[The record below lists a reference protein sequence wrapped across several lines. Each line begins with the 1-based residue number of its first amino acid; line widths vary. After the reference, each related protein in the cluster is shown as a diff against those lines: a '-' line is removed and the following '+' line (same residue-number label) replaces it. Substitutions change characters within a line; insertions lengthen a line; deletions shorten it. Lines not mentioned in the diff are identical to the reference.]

1 MLPNEEQF
9 STHFLPENLRAL
21 RKRAGLSQE
30 ELASKVGLNRG
41 NIASYEK
48 GTAVPKLCNL
58 IKLAGFFK
66 VPVIELTSGSLLHSP
81 LTQNGQL
88 SGSKDSCVHQINREL
103 AELRKVVDSL
113 ETCYYFNIKNLCEEE
128 RNSKEIQ
135 ALITHFEQL
144 REVTR
149 SLLHT
154 NSELLGIARKGS
166 GSAVT

>member
-30 ELASKVGLNRG
+30 ELAAKVGLNRG

-48 GTAVPKLCNL
+48 GIAVPKLCNL

-66 VPVIELTSGSLLHSP
+66 VPVIELTSESLLLGH
-81 LTQNGQL
+81 QIHNGQTF
-88 SGSKDSCVHQINREL
+88 GSQRSNVHQINKEL
-103 AELRKVVDSL
+103 TELRKVVESL
-113 ETCYYFNIKNLCEEE
+113 ETCYYFNIKNLCEED

-154 NSELLGIARKGS
+154 NTELLGIARNSS
-166 GSAVT
+166 GSAGN